1 MFNWHFGRRT
11 LMFSRVRSMW
21 SFEVPKIEW
30 TETKNE
36 KPNKL
41 STKQTKAQPK
51 IKTSDNCTEKI
62 LSYKISFEDRW
73 ATNRRKWNTYNSSY
87 PMMSGPMKTLEL
99 HYPVIQFLLI
109 ANVQG
114 MIKLLATD
122 KNDITWLA
130 SIFLFLF
137 HFQKNVLY

>member
-1 MFNWHFGRRT
+1 
-11 LMFSRVRSMW
+11 
-21 SFEVPKIEW
+21 
-30 TETKNE
+30 
-36 KPNKL
+36 
-41 STKQTKAQPK
+41 
-51 IKTSDNCTEKI
+51 
-62 LSYKISFEDRW
+62 
-73 ATNRRKWNTYNSSY
+73 
-87 PMMSGPMKTLEL
+87 MMSGPMKTLEL

-109 ANVQG
+109 ADVQG